1 MPRNASGTYTL
12 ASAAFIPGTII
23 SSTAVNADFA
33 DIATALTQSLATTGV
48 SSMTGV
54 LKGVDG
60 SVGAPGYTF
69 ASETTTGVYRS
80 ATGTVSLAGGGV
92 QGLSSSSTA
101 VTAILPLTVSSTST
115 FTGAMTIN
123 GTTTTFG
130 AGAAAGFQAGLASS
144 ATFGININNGA
155 NVITSGNKG
164 QIGPIPYP
172 MTIISWTV
180 VAEQSGSIVI
190 DVLRANAGVPSSSIV
205 GGGGNKPTLSS
216 AQYAS
221 ASPSSW
227 TSTSLVANDI
237 LDFSVS
243 GTPSTIQQCTVSLK
257 CTRTG

>member
-1 MPRNASGTYTL
+1 MPRNSSGTFTL
-12 ASAAFIPGTII
+12 ASAAFVPGTVI

-80 ATGTVSLAGGGV
+80 AAGTVSLVGGGV

-101 VTAILPLTVSSTST
+101 VTSILPFTASGTST
-115 FTGAMTIN
+115 FTGNMTVN

-144 ATFGININNGA
+144 VTFGININNGSA
-155 NVITSGNKG
+155 VIAAGNKG

-172 MTIISWTV
+172 MTVASWTV
-180 VAEQSGSIVI
+180 IAEQSGSIVI
-190 DVLRANAGVPSSSIV
+190 DVLRANNGVPSASIV

-216 AQYAS
+216 SQYAT
-221 ASPSSW
+221 AAPSSW

-237 LDFSVS
+237 LDFSVT
-243 GTPSTIQQCTVSLK
+243 GTPSGVQQCTVSLK